1 MISLNTQ
8 NSDKKVTTS
17 GALVKTKCS
26 KGLTTEQKPLKN
38 PIKEKKHPIV
48 LVIHYNL
55 KSVTAHVTLIILI
68 INNNY
73 YLFVMQCLNNDNV

>member
-17 GALVKTKCS
+17 GGLVKTKCS
-26 KGLTTEQKPLKN
+26 KGLTTEEKPF
-38 PIKEKKHPIV
+38 KKSHKRKKTSHCACDT
-48 LVIHYNL
+48 LNL

-68 INNNY
+68 ININY

>member
-17 GALVKTKCS
+17 GGLVKTKCS

-38 PIKEKKHPIV
+38 PIKEKKHPTV
-48 LVIHYNL
+48 LVIH
-55 KSVTAHVTLIILI
+55 
-68 INNNY
+68 
-73 YLFVMQCLNNDNV
+73 